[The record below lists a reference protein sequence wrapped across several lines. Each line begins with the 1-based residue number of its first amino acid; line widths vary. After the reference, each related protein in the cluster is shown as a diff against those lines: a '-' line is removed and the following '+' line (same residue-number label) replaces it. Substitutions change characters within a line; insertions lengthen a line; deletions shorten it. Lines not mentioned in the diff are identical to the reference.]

1 MSARIVAR
9 RLLVPAALTAALFTL
24 GTAGEAHAEEVQ
36 KSGPWMINA
45 KLGGGFYT
53 STGGAKEFVLEL
65 DAGYAV
71 IGKSGYVIL
80 APSFQFGDYTV
91 ISVMAGFQYD
101 FQLIKNLYVYPRV
114 TLGFS
119 HIDVSVATSETFAIA
134 PAVGVKYVLL
144 DGRINVGVEPFNMP
158 LQFGSGGP
166 YPVYRFNAYGGVNF

>member
-1 MSARIVAR
+1 MSARFAAR
-9 RLLVPAALTAALFTL
+9 RFLVPAALTAALCTL
-24 GTAGEAHAEEVQ
+24 GAAREARADDVQ
-36 KSGPWMINA
+36 KSGPWMVNA

-53 STGGAKEFVLEL
+53 NTGGAKQFVLEL

-80 APSFQFGDYTV
+80 APQFQFGDYTV
-91 ISVMAGFQYD
+91 ISVAAGFQYD

-114 TLGFS
+114 TAGYS
-119 HIDVSVATSETFAIA
+119 HLDVSGATANAFVVA

-144 DGRINVGVEPFNMP
+144 DGRINVGAEPFNMP
-158 LQFGSGGP
+158 IQFGTGGP